1 MEKWSAK
8 LVYRYDDI
16 TLKDVKNLVDDTLEF
31 LSVLTL
37 TGKFNQATASD
48 MIYDWNRVRLFLQ
61 AGKLKE
67 DIDTDL

>member
-61 AGKLKE
+61 AGKLK
-67 DIDTDL
+67 